1 MSPKCEHTPISVA
14 LTNYT
19 LSSQALFRG
28 FQVLINGQRF
38 SLRPDISHS
47 DIRVANAEACSKSKD
62 PVGCLGA
69 LGGLFNTTGLQ
80 ETVDMRWNG
89 TGVFASTDVTVKLIT
104 APIEFGNSS
113 VPKLYGVPIVVENKT
128 VGDSAGLALGT
139 NSSFLRA
146 VVNAGLIP
154 SMSWGLGAGS
164 RSVERPTPGDLTLG
178 GFNRSWISDESE
190 FRTFQISKVTGCPLR
205 VTVEDIV
212 LGIPG
217 NKGTS
222 LFDSP
227 FERYSACINPF
238 QSRFGLTPRMISQIM
253 NLTGHEPVVG
263 DPDGIWYDGDKA
275 PKSLG
280 LTVKLDNLT
289 STTPSYELWSLKRG
303 TAVSTTGSYS
313 ILSNT
318 TYGIGVKSNFDFAAG
333 KETEILLG
341 AIFLST
347 MYLVVDLDA
356 GIFKLAPTN
365 LTAPS
370 AKELQPIC
378 PVTHNPKPSSPEAT
392 TFRKVAIAGFVLFGV
407 AVGVILLLPFMLGK
421 YRKGSRSSTDGEVGA
436 PSIKTEE
443 VDPNLTASPA
453 PSSGPPGPAEAGGEE
468 AGLRDSEKKA
478 DIRVKTE
485 GFEPP
490 GGCGSTANSPNS
502 PLSPGTVG
510 ADRQEG
516 AEVGPEGG
524 IGG

>member
-1 MSPKCEHTPISVA
+1 MSPKCEHTPISIP

-19 LSSQALFRG
+19 LPSQALFRG
-28 FQVLINGQRF
+28 FQVLIGGQRF
-38 SLRPDISHS
+38 SLRPDVSHR
-47 DIRVANAEACSKSKD
+47 DIHVVNAEACLKSRD

-89 TGVFASTDVTVKLIT
+89 TGGFPSTDVTVRLIN

-154 SMSWGLGAGS
+154 SMSWGLGVGS

-178 GFNRSWISDESE
+178 GFNTSWITDESE
-190 FRTFQISKVTGCPLR
+190 FRTFQISNVTGCPLR

-217 NKGTS
+217 QKGTS

-227 FERYSACINPF
+227 FERYYACVNPF
-238 QSRFGLTPRMISQIM
+238 QSRFGLTRRMVSQLM
-253 NLTGHEPVVG
+253 NLTGHEPIVD
-263 DPDGIWYDGDKA
+263 DPDAIYYEGGGA
-275 PKSLG
+275 PKSLELTVRLDG
-280 LTVKLDNLT
+280 LT
-289 STTPSYELWSLKRG
+289 SITPPHELWTLKRG
-303 TAVSTTGSYS
+303 TATSTTGTYS

-318 TYGIGVKSNFDFAAG
+318 TYEIGVKSNFDSAAG

-356 GIFKLAPTN
+356 GIFKLAPAN
-365 LTAPS
+365 PTAPS
-370 AKELQPIC
+370 AKELRPIC
-378 PVTHNPKPSSPEAT
+378 PVTRSPNSSSPKAT
-392 TFRKVAIAGFVLFGV
+392 TSRPATITGFILFGI
-407 AVGVILLLPFMLGK
+407 AVVVILLLLFKLWK
-421 YRKGSRSSTDGEVGA
+421 YRKESRSSQDGEVGA
-436 PSIKTEE
+436 PAFQAQEL
-443 VDPNLTASPA
+443 DPNLTALPA
-453 PSSGPPGPAEAGGEE
+453 QSNGPAEIGEGE
-468 AGLRDSEKKA
+468 TGPRDSEGKKA

-485 GFEPP
+485 EVEPSS
-490 GGCGSTANSPNS
+490 GCSSTASS

-510 ADRQEG
+510 VYRQEG
-516 AEVGPEGG
+516 AETSPEGD
-524 IGG
+524 IGGRKM